1 MSKGIEAELMKEC
14 LKDFRKYNDTVVVSA
29 AVCHLFKE
37 NDLVGSF
44 MRIEPELKRISESP
58 LTPDL
63 AVMYD
68 NRSKGIVFE
77 MKWSV
82 PRNAE
87 HVEEEIKTL
96 IKYFDTLINWKND
109 TGKVEWHDVILICHP
124 EDSKQILEIIKKIA
138 SEDDYGCFDEIGF
151 SIWTW
156 LYTHGQKGG
165 ETEELRLIRIYG
177 QTRNEELER
186 LISPELGYLVSD
198 KVLRYLRFTYFV
210 VKERPPL
217 PYLLYLLIVNVLFQ
231 QVAPRYEESYEV
243 TTDWIWNKTK
253 NVILTSEEY
262 EDKSLTIKRRWIR
275 QALDSL
281 VELEI
286 IQKGSKEE
294 TWEIP
299 TNLFRYTRKSINEI
313 ICEKIAKKRTRL
325 GRARS
330 RPSGKVTK
338 LTDFIEGASE
348 RAGYFNMSIYCPTAP
363 YPTVPDIFDW
373 SFRRII
379 R

>member
-1 MSKGIEAELMKEC
+1 MSKDVEAELMKQC
-14 LKDFRKYNDTVVVSA
+14 LKDFQKYNDTVTVSA
-29 AVCHLFKE
+29 AICHLFKE

-44 MRIEPELKRISESP
+44 MRIEPELERISKSP

-68 NRSKGIVFE
+68 NKTKGIVFE

-82 PRNAE
+82 PRSAE
-87 HVEEEIKTL
+87 HVEEVIKNL
-96 IKYFDTLINWKND
+96 KKYFDPFINWRNE

-124 EDSKQILEIIKKIA
+124 EDSVQILKITKKIA
-138 SEDDYGCFDEIGF
+138 SEGDYDCFNDIGF

-156 LYTHGQKGG
+156 LFTHGQKVGIN
-165 ETEELRLIRIYG
+165 EEIRLIKIYG

-186 LISPELGYLVSD
+186 LISPELGYLVPD

-217 PYLLYLLIVNVLFQ
+217 PYLLNLLIVNVLFQ
-231 QVAPRYEESYEV
+231 QVAPGYEESYEV
-243 TTDWIWNKTK
+243 TTDWIWNKAK
-253 NVILTSEEY
+253 NGIVASEEY
-262 EDKSLTIKRRWIR
+262 DDKSLTIKRRWVR
-275 QALDSL
+275 EALNSL

-286 IQKGSKEE
+286 IQKGKKEE

-299 TNLFRYTRKSINEI
+299 INLFRYARRSINEI
-313 ICEKIAKKRTRL
+313 ICRKIAKKRTRL
-325 GRARS
+325 GHAKS
-330 RPSGKVTK
+330 RPSGKETK
-338 LTDFIEGASE
+338 LTDFIGASE
-348 RAGYFNMSIYCPTAP
+348 GVGYFDMSINYF
-363 YPTVPDIFDW
+363 PTVPNIFDQ
-373 SFRRII
+373 SFRRIF